1 MGLIMTSL
9 SSTHIKQG
17 RQQCKGLTLM
27 KEQGLQ
33 QTTAITA
40 SFNEL
45 TDGITSRTSSGE
57 GAQVV
62 MEHKGL
68 GSQTRTT
75 IFVAN
80 LTLE

>member
-1 MGLIMTSL
+1 
-9 SSTHIKQG
+9 
-17 RQQCKGLTLM
+17 M

-40 SFNEL
+40 SLSEL
-45 TDGITSRTSSGE
+45 TDGITSRPSSGE
-57 GAQVV
+57 GAQV